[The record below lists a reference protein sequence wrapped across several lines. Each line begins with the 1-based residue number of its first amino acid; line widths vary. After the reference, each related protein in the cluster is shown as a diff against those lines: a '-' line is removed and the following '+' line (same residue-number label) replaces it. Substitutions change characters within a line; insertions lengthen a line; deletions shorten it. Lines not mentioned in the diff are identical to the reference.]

1 MLNWEGIHLNRLNG
15 VLAGLIC
22 GAVVVVVVALSGCGT
37 PSKVTY
43 HNRDYVNP
51 GMDTLKHLESEYGT
65 LVPTGEKVNGL
76 PVLDAKKSMNSGYE
90 TTVLIL
96 KKNDTTCEVYDLSG
110 GP

>member
-1 MLNWEGIHLNRLNG
+1 MKRLNG

-22 GAVVVVVVALSGCGT
+22 TIAVVTLSGCGT
-37 PSKVTY
+37 SSKVHY

-51 GMDTLKHLESEYGT
+51 GTDTLKHLESEYGT
-65 LVPTGEKVNGL
+65 LVPTGERVNGL
-76 PVLDAKKSMNSGYE
+76 PVLDTKKSLNSKYP
-90 TTVLIL
+90 TTILIL